1 MSSSAKSSNWP
12 WIAGGVVLGL
22 VGLAVFL
29 GGEDEAKAD
38 SSTPAGGDGSGGTT
52 PSGGGDTAPSGGGGS
67 SSGGSGSGG
76 SSSGSSSSSTSPP
89 PNISGDSSGY
99 NTTLF
104 PSPTEVR
111 VVMKTLGYDVAQG
124 ASPLVSSSNPTNAQV
139 SQFQDAFN
147 RVTAAI
153 ASGKLKGAGSLPFPL
168 DKKVPNQ
175 WSNLKGRL
183 STDGVPGKY
192 TLRAMEIAY
201 KFQNENM
208 FLWSKLVAKA

>member
-1 MSSSAKSSNWP
+1 MASNTKSNWP
-12 WIAGGVVLGL
+12 WIVGGVAAGFL
-22 VGLAVFL
+22 GLAVFM

-38 SSTPAGGDGSGGTT
+38 SSTPAGGDGSGETV
-52 PSGGGDTAPSGGGGS
+52 PSGGGNTTPTIPSGGGGDDS
-67 SSGGSGSGG
+67 STG
-76 SSSGSSSSSTSPP
+76 GSSSSSTSPP

-99 NTTLF
+99 NTKLF

-111 VVMKTLGYDVAQG
+111 VIMKTLGYDVAQG
-124 ASPLVSSSNPTNAQV
+124 SAPLVSSSNPTNAHV

-147 RVTAAI
+147 RVTAAV
-153 ASGKLKGAGSLPFPL
+153 ASGKIKGAGLLPFPL
-168 DKKVPNQ
+168 DNKVPNQ

-183 STDGVPGKY
+183 SVDGVPGKY

>member
-1 MSSSAKSSNWP
+1 MSSTKSSNWP
-12 WIAGGVVLGL
+12 WIVGGIAAGF
-22 VGLAVFL
+22 VGLAVFM

-38 SSTPAGGDGSGGTT
+38 SSTPAGGDSSGETT
-52 PSGGGDTAPSGGGGS
+52 PSGGGNTTPSGGGGDGS
-67 SSGGSGSGG
+67 NSGGSGSG
-76 SSSGSSSSSTSPP
+76 SGSSSSSTSPP

-99 NTTLF
+99 NTKLF

-111 VVMKTLGYDVAQG
+111 VIMKTLGYDVAQG
-124 ASPLVSSSNPTNAQV
+124 SAPLVSSSNPTNAHV

-147 RVTAAI
+147 RVTAAV
-153 ASGKLKGAGSLPFPL
+153 ASGKIKGAGLLPFPL
-168 DKKVPNQ
+168 DNKVPNQ

-183 STDGVPGKY
+183 SVDGVPGKY